1 MGVNITDQLFELWWL
16 TEYDD
21 TTCGWI
27 VHEAYMAIKVG
38 IANFSGRNKKR
49 GPLSAPSRFKNVS

>member
-1 MGVNITDQLFELWWL
+1 MPSALDSPVRLVTYASAHYLKGVCNHYECMGVNTTDQLFELWWL

-27 VHEAYMAIKVG
+27 VHEA
-38 IANFSGRNKKR
+38 
-49 GPLSAPSRFKNVS
+49 

>member
-1 MGVNITDQLFELWWL
+1 MRLVTYASAHYLKGVCNHYECMGVNTTDQLFELWWL

-27 VHEAYMAIKVG
+27 VHEA
-38 IANFSGRNKKR
+38 
-49 GPLSAPSRFKNVS
+49 